1 MTTNADRFEAALLDV
16 FWCAVCERPDVRL
29 RLLVKMAELVVPR
42 EAGWD
47 LAAIREAARGCVGSL
62 KEAACFVCG
71 RDGLKLYLHHVI
83 QVQNGGSNDLRNHVP
98 ICLRCHS
105 RIHPWLPEERPGEE
119 REFVSIAEWARTAG
133 R

>member
-1 MTTNADRFEAALLDV
+1 MTDADRFEAALLDV
-16 FWCAVCERPDVRL
+16 FWCRISDRPDGRL
-29 RLLVKMAELVVPR
+29 QLLQKMAELVVPR
-42 EAGWD
+42 AADWD
-47 LAAIREAARGCVGSL
+47 QSAIREQAHQCVVKH
-62 KEAACFVCG
+62 KESACFVCS

-83 QVQNGGSNDLRNHVP
+83 QVQHGGSNSLRNHVL

-119 REFVSIAEWARTAG
+119 REFVSIADLARTVG